1 MIRKIAITLL
11 ILHGFYIGISNS
23 LIKDYNSETRIL
35 QKSDPLK
42 AIAETKNLLQEG
54 DMVFRLNMDGYSQFI
69 KIFSRQDKQFSHAGV
84 VIMED
89 KNPVV
94 YHMING
100 DESRESKIIKS
111 SFEEFI
117 NPKKNYAFGI
127 YRNDLAENELQALV
141 TQTKQWHNEGI
152 EFDFHFNLQS
162 DDKMYCSEMIAKA
175 ITQATNKRI
184 KISTTKLTSKE
195 AIAFAA
201 YSKLPLGYTKNLQV
215 VAIDNLYQHKWCNVV
230 KEYRFY

>member
-23 LIKDYNSETRIL
+23 LIKDYTSETRIL

-69 KIFSRQDKQFSHAGV
+69 KIFSRQDKQFSHAGI

-127 YRNDLAENELQALV
+127 YRNGLTQKEKQALV
-141 TQTKQWHNEGI
+141 SLVTQWYAKGVT
-152 EFDFHFNLQS
+152 FDFNFDLVTN
-162 DDKMYCSEMIAKA
+162 DKMYCSEMIAKA
-175 ITQATNKRI
+175 ITKATNKRI
-184 KISTTKLTSKE
+184 EISTTKLTSKE
-195 AIAFAA
+195 AIVFAA
-201 YSKLPLGYTKNLQV
+201 YSKLPLDYTKNLQV